1 MDGEK
6 KEIRRIESEMLR
18 KGVDTYKEVKSCL
31 DKLIVNINDKERAV
45 TQALVVQGIIV
56 NECLGEYFDVMK
68 CECTKEITDAL
79 KLAEEYAN
87 IYALCKENV
96 EAVKTV
102 VQDKKGSDYIED
114 IRGAKTKK
122 EMCKVIKDVIAVIGK
137 DIEKIKE
144 KIRKEERRG
153 KEEEKR

>member
-1 MDGEK
+1 M
-6 KEIRRIESEMLR
+6 
-18 KGVDTYKEVKSCL
+18 DTYKEVKSCL
-31 DKLIVNINDKERAV
+31 DKLTVNINNKERAV
-45 TQALVVQGIIV
+45 KQAMVVQGIIV
-56 NECLGEYFDVMK
+56 NERLGEYFDVMK
-68 CECTKEITDAL
+68 WECTKEITDAL

-102 VQDKKGSDYIED
+102 LQDKKCSDYIED

-122 EMCKVIKDVIAVIGK
+122 EMRKVIKDVMVVIGK

-144 KIRKEERRG
+144 KIRREERRE
-153 KEEEKR
+153 KEEEEL

>member
-18 KGVDTYKEVKSCL
+18 KGVETYKEVKSCL
-31 DKLIVNINDKERAV
+31 DKLTVSINDKERVVKQAV
-45 TQALVVQGIIV
+45 VVQGIIV

-102 VQDKKGSDYIED
+102 LKDKKCSDYIED

-122 EMCKVIKDVIAVIGK
+122 KMSKVIKDVMAVIGK

-144 KIRKEERRG
+144 KIRREGRE
-153 KEEEKR
+153 KEEEEL